1 MAENLKAIRRRIK
14 SVESTRKMTQAM
26 KLVSA
31 AKLRRAQE
39 RASLA
44 RPYAQ
49 ALRDVLEELAKSA
62 SGLHHPLMTER
73 PVHRRGY
80 IVLTSDRG
88 LCGPYNSG
96 VMRLVEGQRQ
106 GAEAV
111 LVAVGKKG
119 RDIFRRRQDEILAEF
134 TPIGDNPDY
143 LLAEAIGQ
151 SATDAFLAGTV
162 DQVELVWAASVSS
175 VLSRPKAQRLLPVIP
190 PQTETTTSHVPPLFE
205 PDEDRVLA
213 GLLPAYVN
221 GVIYSALVD
230 AKAAEH
236 AARMLAMDNATRNA
250 GDLIRS
256 LVLLRN
262 RARQAAITSEIA
274 EIVGGAA
281 ALE

>member
-44 RPYAQ
+44 RPYAE
-49 ALRDVLEELAKSA
+49 ALKDVLEELAKGA
-62 SGLHHPLMTER
+62 SGLGHPLLTER
-73 PVHRRGY
+73 PVKRRGY

-96 VMRLVEGQRQ
+96 VLRLVEGQRQ
-106 GAEAV
+106 AGAV
-111 LVAVGKKG
+111 VMVAVGKKG

-134 TPIGDNPDY
+134 APIGDNPDY

-151 SATDAFLAGTV
+151 AASTAFLSGAV
-162 DQVELVWAASVSS
+162 DQVDLVWSASVSS
-175 VLSRPKAQRLLPVIP
+175 VLSRPKTERLLPVVP
-190 PQTETTTSHVPPLFE
+190 PAAETALSHVAPLFE
-205 PDEDRVLA
+205 PSEERVLA

-236 AARMLAMDNATRNA
+236 AARMVAMDNATRNA

-256 LVLLRN
+256 LVLVRN
-262 RARQAAITSEIA
+262 RARQAAITGEIA

-281 ALE
+281 ALV

>member
-1 MAENLKAIRRRIK
+1 MAQNLKEIRRRIK
-14 SVESTRKMTQAM
+14 SVQNTQKMTSAM

-39 RASLA
+39 RANQA
-44 RPYAQ
+44 RPYAE
-49 ALRDVLEELAKSA
+49 ALRDVLEELAKNAA
-62 SGLHHPLMTER
+62 SLRHPLLTER
-73 PVHRRGY
+73 PVVRRGY

-88 LCGPYNSG
+88 LCGPYNAG
-96 VMRLVEGQRQ
+96 VLRVVQRERQ
-106 GAEAV
+106 GQEAA

-119 RDIFRRRQDEILAEF
+119 RDIFRRRKEEILAEF
-134 TPIGDNPDY
+134 TPIGDNPSY

-151 SATDAFLAGTV
+151 EATAAFLSGRV
-162 DQVELVWAASVSS
+162 DQVDLVWASSVSS
-175 VLSRPKAQRLLPVIP
+175 VLSRPKVEQLLPVVRP
-190 PQTETTTSHVPPLFE
+190 RSDQPSGGVVPLFE
-205 PDEDRVLA
+205 PDEERVLA

-236 AARMLAMDNATRNA
+236 AARMLAMDSATNNA

-256 LVLLRN
+256 LILLRN